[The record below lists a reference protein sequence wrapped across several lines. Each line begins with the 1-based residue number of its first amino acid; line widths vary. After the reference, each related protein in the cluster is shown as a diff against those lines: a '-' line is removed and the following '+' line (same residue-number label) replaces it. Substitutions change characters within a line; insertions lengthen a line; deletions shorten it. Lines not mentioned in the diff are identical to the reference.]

1 MNIKTK
7 EIICIIVMFSVLLT
21 VFLYFQVLERNDNY
35 FNIELKTTETTTTTR
50 KPIRE
55 KDIIDEVSYE
65 IVDYNYND
73 LYDSCYSHKEIDGYV
88 YYTLSLGSRNTG
100 GYSINIYD
108 IQVDDD
114 KNVSVFFNEITPDPS
129 SMVIQVITYPS
140 ITIKFSNNVNS
151 VKFYSN
157 DIYEYQAC

>member
-35 FNIELKTTETTTTTR
+35 FNNELKTTETTTR
-50 KPIRE
+50 KPIRK

-73 LYDSCYSHKEIDGYV
+73 LYDSCYGHKEIDGYV

>member
-35 FNIELKTTETTTTTR
+35 FNNELNTTETTTR

-55 KDIIDEVSYE
+55 KDTIDDVSYE

-73 LYDSCYSHKEIDGYV
+73 LHDSCYGHKEIDGYV

>member
-1 MNIKTK
+1 MNIKNK

-35 FNIELKTTETTTTTR
+35 FNNELNTTETTTTR

-55 KDIIDEVSYE
+55 KDTIDEVSYE

-73 LYDSCYSHKEIDGYV
+73 LHDSCYGHKEIDGYV